1 MIYTIAKIREYT
13 RGLDERMQDT
23 DKVSDNALDAIIEEG
38 IATAQDIKPI
48 FYTKEQYD
56 LTTDMTV
63 SLLPAVEI
71 ILQEE
76 PHSVHSVGC
85 DLQFFDVE
93 ITANNHVIL
102 TKKLNAALPVNYL
115 VTVRYAYYPLMP
127 IVTLEMSLEMYK
139 LVKRGIAIA
148 VFASLSD
155 EANEK
160 YHQEKAEQLVIKST
174 FDIEKDMDKIPTT
187 RLWGGTWV

>member
-76 PHSVHSVGC
+76 PHSVHSVDC

>member
-23 DKVSDNALDAIIEEG
+23 DKVSDNALDVIIEEG

-76 PHSVHSVGC
+76 PHSVHSVDC